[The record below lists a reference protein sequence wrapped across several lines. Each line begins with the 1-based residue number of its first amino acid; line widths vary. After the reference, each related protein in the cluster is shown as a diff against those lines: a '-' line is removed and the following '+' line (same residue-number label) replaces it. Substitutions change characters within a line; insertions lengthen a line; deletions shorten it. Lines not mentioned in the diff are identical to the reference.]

1 MDIPLDDK
9 LPADPDDSSPA
20 EPIELNRSQR
30 RARVLLALAL
40 VLLGAWTLRGFL
52 PALVWAVIL
61 AIALWPLY
69 RRVERRW
76 KPGRPNVL
84 LPALFTL
91 AVALVFLVPLIIVVW
106 QAGQE
111 TRALFHFLEEAR
123 QNGIPVPD
131 WVSTLPAGE
140 QIRGWWAANLADPS
154 GYAEFLERA
163 NRDSLMGYTRA
174 LGHQVIHRS
183 VLFGFALLTLFF
195 LFRDADRVVGQM
207 LRASQRAVGPHGER
221 IGRQMVASVHGTV
234 DGLVLVG
241 LGEGVILGIAYW
253 IAGVPHP
260 TILGAVTAIAAM
272 IPFAA
277 PVAFGIAAL
286 LLLAQ
291 GSPGA
296 AAAIFALGAVVVFVA
311 DHFVRPVLI
320 GGATR
325 LPFLWVLLGILGGVE
340 TWGLL
345 GLFLGPA
352 LMAAL
357 IQLWRDWTRG
367 EMRGSLLG
375 ASSHDDMPVEA
386 RPPTP
391 AGGQR
396 VL

>member
-1 MDIPLDDK
+1 MPRPVDS
-9 LPADPDDSSPA
+9 LPTEPA
-20 EPIELNRSQR
+20 EESQR
-30 RARVLLALAL
+30 GPVELSRAQTRSRVVLALAL

-76 KPGRPNVL
+76 KPGGHNIL

-91 AVALVFLVPLIIVVW
+91 GVALVFLVPLVVVVW
-106 QAGQE
+106 QAGHE
-111 TRALFHFLEEAR
+111 ARALFHFLENAR
-123 QNGIPVPD
+123 TSGIPVPD
-131 WVSTLPAGE
+131 WVARLPAAE
-140 QIRGWWAANLADPS
+140 QVRAWWTEHLADPS
-154 GYAEFLERA
+154 GYAELLERI
-163 NRDSLMGYTRA
+163 NRESLLGYTRA
-174 LGHQVIHRS
+174 LGLQLVHRS
-183 VLFGFALLTLFF
+183 ILFGFALLTLFF
-195 LFRDADRVVGQM
+195 LFRDADRVVAQ
-207 LRASQRAVGPHGER
+207 LLQASHRAVGPHGEQ

-241 LGEGVILGIAYW
+241 LGEGVILGVAYAV
-253 IAGVPHP
+253 AGVPHP
-260 TILGAVTAIAAM
+260 TLLGAATAIAAM

-277 PVAFGIAAL
+277 PVAFGLASV

-291 GSPGA
+291 GAVGP
-296 AAAIFALGAVVVFVA
+296 AAAIFALGAIVVFVA
-311 DHFVRPVLI
+311 DHFLRPALI

-357 IQLWRDWTRG
+357 VQLWRDWLKR
-367 EMRGSLLG
+367 S
-375 ASSHDDMPVEA
+375 
-386 RPPTP
+386 
-391 AGGQR
+391 
-396 VL
+396 